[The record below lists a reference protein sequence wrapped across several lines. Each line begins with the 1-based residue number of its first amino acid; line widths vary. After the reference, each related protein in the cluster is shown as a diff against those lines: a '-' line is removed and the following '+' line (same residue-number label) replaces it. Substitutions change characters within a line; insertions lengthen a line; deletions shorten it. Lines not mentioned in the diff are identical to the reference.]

1 MSSAQS
7 VLQRELSETNSAA
20 VQTARNTSGRT
31 VRRVVNKP
39 AATLPDLLQP
49 RSDCVCLL
57 MCVCVLHVCKAAVP
71 RQCGS
76 FVYSHIEL
84 IETEALPSR

>member
-7 VLQRELSETNSAA
+7 VLQRELSETNSAV

-39 AATLPDLLQP
+39 AATPPDLLQP